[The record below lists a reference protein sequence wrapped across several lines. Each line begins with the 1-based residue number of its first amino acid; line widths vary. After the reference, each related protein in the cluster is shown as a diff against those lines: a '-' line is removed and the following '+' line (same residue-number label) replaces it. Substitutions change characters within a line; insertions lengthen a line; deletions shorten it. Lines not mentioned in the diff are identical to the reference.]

1 MATDVLVEKLEEQLQ
16 EAKKMSKVKQL
27 KKRLVSI
34 AVVIALILGAFG
46 AAWFSGSSHAKEK
59 YVDRIEKLNEQ
70 IEDLNKRIKELID
83 NENVVNPVTPQIVLD
98 TVNSEIQ
105 DIGELAT
112 IEYDFTNSA
121 RFSDSVS
128 IGKWNLPF
136 TEKSFIAKWDG
147 RIKAGII
154 LEKVTAELDENEK
167 RIVICI
173 PAAEILSYET
183 FYDTVEMLDERDGMF
198 NKLKIEDKVSF
209 DAATAEDMQ
218 NRAIENGIL
227 EKAQKNAET
236 IITKILMANPL
247 IADNYS
253 VEFVVITE

>member
-1 MATDVLVEKLEEQLQ
+1 MATDISVEKLEEQLQ
-16 EAKKMSKVKQL
+16 EVKKLSKLKQL

-34 AVVIALILGAFG
+34 AAVIALILGAFG
-46 AAWFSGSSHAKEK
+46 AAWLSGSSHAKEK
-59 YVDRIEKLNEQ
+59 YVEKIEKLNEQ
-70 IEDLNKRIKELID
+70 IEVLNDRIEELIN
-83 NENVVNPVTPQIVLD
+83 NENVVDPVTPQIVLD

-105 DIGELAT
+105 NIGELAT

-154 LEKVTAELDENEK
+154 LERVTTELDENQK
-167 RIVICI
+167 RIIICV

-209 DAATAEDMQ
+209 DEATAEDMK

-247 IADNYS
+247 IADNYT
-253 VEFVVITE
+253 VEFIAITD